1 MKKKKVAIISVL
13 VFLMCGI
20 TGSCGK
26 ESALEAFL
34 YKYIE
39 NASKNKIVVQ
49 IPYTYENNVFAA
61 DYSSDEFVEAITGN
75 MIESYQN
82 LIQEMIQENTVE
94 D

>member
-1 MKKKKVAIISVL
+1 MKKQKH
-13 VFLMCGI
+13 F
-20 TGSCGK
+20 
-26 ESALEAFL
+26 
-34 YKYIE
+34 YINIQK

-61 DYSSDEFVEAITGN
+61 DYSGDEFVEAITGN